1 MEAMN
6 MSETARL
13 ILDLKARGWGDTEI
27 INHILYIV
35 TGEDAYKAKK
45 EG

>member
-13 ILDLKARGWGDTEI
+13 ILDLRAKGWSDTEI
-27 INHILYIV
+27 INHKFV
-35 TGEDAYKAKK
+35 F
-45 EG
+45 

>member
-13 ILDLKARGWGDTEI
+13 ILDLRARGWGDTEI
-27 INHILYIV
+27 IKHILYIV
-35 TGEDAYKAKK
+35 TGEDADKAKK

>member
-1 MEAMN
+1 MDHMT

-13 ILDLKARGWGDTEI
+13 ILDLRAKGWSDAEI
-27 INHILYIV
+27 VDHILYIV

-45 EG
+45 VD